1 MNKRVL
7 KILGLLAALALV
19 FVIGAAAGGSIVF
32 AASKAFNPD
41 AEQLVFPAQA
51 DPEPGIVI
59 ASVAPDSPAAE
70 AGVERGDIL
79 LEMDG
84 EAVNSPLEM
93 SRYLFDLEPGDEVEL
108 QVLHGD
114 EERTLTATLGDQDG
128 RPYLGVIPCAS
139 RSAELTRMTL
149 HMADP
154 GARIIEVVPDSPAE
168 DAGLEAGDLIISV
181 DGQAL
186 DGERSLADLIAD
198 YAPDDSVTL
207 EVQSPGEEPREVS
220 VQLGEHPQET
230 GAAYL
235 GVQFLPA
242 SHIGTVE
249 GRRLLLDAPNFEM
262 PPFDGEFFFVHPEGD
277 FEGGAIVGRVAE
289 DSPAEAAGLQRGD
302 VITAIDEQPV
312 DHPEAVVDAVADHQP
327 GDVMTLTVYRPKDD
341 ETIEI
346 EVTLAEH
353 PEEEDKAYLGVF
365 VGGVFISLGFDGEQ
379 GPAMLKER
387 GRGFEFELPLDPDK
401 LPFDCDSEIEPLWF
415 NFKTSPNDA

>member
-19 FVIGAAAGGSIVF
+19 FVVGAAAGGSIVF

-41 AEQLVFPAQA
+41 TEQLVLPAQA

-84 EAVNSPLEM
+84 EAINSPLEL

-114 EERTLTATLGDQDG
+114 EERTLTATLGDRDG

-149 HMADP
+149 RMAGP
-154 GARIIEVVPDSPAE
+154 GARIIEVIPDSPAE
-168 DAGLEAGDLIISV
+168 DAGLEVGDLIISI

-220 VQLGEHPQET
+220 VQLGEYPKEA

-235 GVQFLPA
+235 GVKFLPTP
-242 SHIGTVE
+242 HIGTVE
-249 GRRLLLDAPNFEM
+249 GRRLPFDAPDFEM
-262 PPFDGEFFFVHPEGD
+262 PPFDGEFFFVRPEGD

-312 DHPEAVVDAVADHQP
+312 DHPESVVDAVADHQP

-353 PEEEDKAYLGVF
+353 PEQEDKAYLGVF
-365 VGGVFISLGFDGEQ
+365 VGGVFITQELEGEQ
-379 GPAMLKER
+379 GPLIPR
-387 GRGFEFELPLDPDK
+387 GRGRRFEFR
-401 LPFDCDSEIEPLWF
+401 LPFDPDELPFDRDFEIAPLRF
-415 NFKTSPNDA
+415 HFEASPNEA